1 MILHGRDAKNVRGVG
16 HEQEEVHEDQI
27 CIVVVEAP
35 LTVDHKYA
43 VAVLQELFSLYPR
56 AYRYQVDWTSSLWH
70 LPFSGN
76 KIHKILSGLF
86 LECIEQHF
94 RFMQENEGFKKRTIS
109 NFMKHIKIDLTN

>member
-1 MILHGRDAKNVRGVG
+1 MILHGRDAKNVRGAG

-70 LPFSGN
+70 LPFSFWQVPLIVRN
-76 KIHKILSGLF
+76 V
-86 LECIEQHF
+86 C
-94 RFMQENEGFKKRTIS
+94 
-109 NFMKHIKIDLTN
+109 